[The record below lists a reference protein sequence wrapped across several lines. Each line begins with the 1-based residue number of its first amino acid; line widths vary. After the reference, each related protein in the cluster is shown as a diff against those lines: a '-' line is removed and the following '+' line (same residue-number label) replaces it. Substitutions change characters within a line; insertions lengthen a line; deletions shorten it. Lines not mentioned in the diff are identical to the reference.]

1 MSPWRSRT
9 GYGVSIMRSYLS
21 AAGAQLRMACSIC
34 ALAAA
39 GAAVV
44 TGVAQAAET
53 APSYNQVVLQAEV
66 ERELP
71 NDMLNAT
78 LYVELSDASPAT
90 LAAAVNQAAT
100 DALRTAREYSS
111 VRAYSGNNQT
121 FPVYS
126 KGNVLQAWRAR
137 AEIRIESKDF
147 EAAAKLMG
155 RLQATMQLGST
166 TFSVSPEARRQ
177 AEDELIAQA
186 VAAFK
191 ARARIVQDAL
201 SGRSY
206 KIRNLR
212 VNTGFNAPAPRYLR
226 AMAATAGEV
235 PAPALEGG
243 VSVVKVN
250 AEGAIEVF
258 D

>member
-1 MSPWRSRT
+1 MNACILPPYDDLRRAPA
-9 GYGVSIMRSYLS
+9 YLN
-21 AAGAQLRMACSIC
+21 AFWAKVRKNCMQCAF

-39 GAAVV
+39 AAAAGVV
-44 TGVAQAAET
+44 QAAEPT
-53 APSYNQVVLQAEV
+53 AGYNQVVLQAEAQ
-66 ERELP
+66 REMP

-78 LYVELSDASPAT
+78 LYVELSDASPVA
-90 LAAAVNQAAT
+90 LAAALNRAANE
-100 DALRTAREYSS
+100 ALLAAREFRS

-121 FPVYS
+121 FPIYS

-137 AEIRIESKDF
+137 AEIRLESRDF
-147 EAAAKLMG
+147 EAASRLMG
-155 RLQATMQLGST
+155 KLQASMQLGGT
-166 TFSVSPEARRQ
+166 TFSVSPEARQQ

-212 VNTGFNAPAPRYLR
+212 VNTGFNAPAPRFLR
-226 AMAATAGEV
+226 AMAASTAEV
-235 PAPALEGG
+235 PAPGLEGG
-243 VSVVKVN
+243 VSVVKVHT
-250 AEGAIEVF
+250 EGTIEVL